1 MKAQEGA
8 MHDHDD
14 PFKGMVHDGD
24 DDSAVDKLEC
34 DLNQLCEA
42 RPNLAPENLEA
53 DGLVDFHR
61 EVATNEP

>member
-1 MKAQEGA
+1 

-42 RPNLAPENLEA
+42 RPDLAPESLEA
-53 DGLVDFHR
+53 DELVNFDR
-61 EVATNEP
+61 EVATNKP